1 MKRIIAAIL
10 LIIAIVSLTVV
21 FFAFTQVT
29 NEELRLR
36 NDIQYRST
44 LLAES
49 LRETVEPNFINKSE
63 KYLQGVV
70 EKYANKERFAGLA
83 IVDNQNNIV
92 AVSSTLPNEISEA
105 QKIAGDVMDSDKA
118 NGDFVNFKDKKMYV
132 FAVPLHDDKSVV
144 GSLLIVQNAGYI
156 NTRLTDIWKTNLI
169 RLFTQ
174 AFYHDRKL
182 EHE

>member
-36 NDIQYRST
+36 NDIQYRTT

-105 QKIAGDVMDSDKA
+105 QKIARRV
-118 NGDFVNFKDKKMYV
+118 
-132 FAVPLHDDKSVV
+132 
-144 GSLLIVQNAGYI
+144 
-156 NTRLTDIWKTNLI
+156 
-169 RLFTQ
+169 
-174 AFYHDRKL
+174 
-182 EHE
+182 